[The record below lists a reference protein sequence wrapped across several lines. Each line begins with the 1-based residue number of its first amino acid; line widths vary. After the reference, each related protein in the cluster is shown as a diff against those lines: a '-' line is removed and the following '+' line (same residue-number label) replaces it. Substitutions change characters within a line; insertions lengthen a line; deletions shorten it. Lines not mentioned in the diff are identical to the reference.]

1 MGMEN
6 LGTLSESGPMDTFH
20 GVAHALV
27 STFEGI
33 DDLGEDLPPD
43 VSDQLAALMGKLE
56 RMPGQLHATDF

>member
-6 LGTLSESGPMDTFH
+6 LGTQGESGPMEAFH

-33 DDLGEDLPPD
+33 DGLSEPLPD
-43 VSDQLAALMGKLE
+43 HVSEKIEAIMGKLE
-56 RMPGQLHATDF
+56 EIPEQLHGTDF